1 MYELPEDT
9 EFETKQNIVV
19 YDNRTSKFSTKGTPV
34 LHIKNSKIFDHFLD
48 ASTLMFCLSFETLR
62 KAFFILLTLFKCLNL
77 SIILGF

>member
-34 LHIKNSKIFDHFLD
+34 FHTMDSKISGHFLV
-48 ASTLMFCLSFETLR
+48 ASTLIFCLSFETL
-62 KAFFILLTLFKCLNL
+62 KKHMLKFV
-77 SIILGF
+77 